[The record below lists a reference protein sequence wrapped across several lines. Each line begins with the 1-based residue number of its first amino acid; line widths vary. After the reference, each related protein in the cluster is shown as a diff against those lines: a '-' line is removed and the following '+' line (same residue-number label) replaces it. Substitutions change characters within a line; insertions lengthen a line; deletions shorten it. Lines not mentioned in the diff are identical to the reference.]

1 MSANNV
7 NGLLGVSMD
16 KIKEMVDVNTV
27 VGEPITTPDGTTVIP
42 ISRVN
47 YGFAAGGS
55 DLPSKSQPQ
64 GGLFAGGS
72 GAGVTVSPVAFL
84 SIHDGNVRVI
94 QIEPYFSPVDRAL
107 EKIQVILTKSIRWAY
122 KMGPVAYSFVRLA
135 GPAGLT
141 LAGVWGAEPQG
152 LAAGHNNTPE

>member
-55 DLPSKSQPQ
+55 DLPRKSQPP

-72 GAGVTVSPVAFL
+72 GAGVTVSPVALL

-107 EKIQVILTKSIRWAY
+107 EKIPDIADMLGSLFKKKEEPEEPQ
-122 KMGPVAYSFVRLA
+122 
-135 GPAGLT
+135 
-141 LAGVWGAEPQG
+141 GAEPQ
-152 LAAGHNNTPE
+152 E

>member
-1 MSANNV
+1 
-7 NGLLGVSMD
+7 MD

-27 VGEPITTPDGTTVIP
+27 VGDPITTPDGTTVIP

-55 DLPSKSQPQ
+55 DLPSKAQPE

-72 GAGVTVSPVAFL
+72 GAGVTVNPIAFL
-84 SIHDGNVRVI
+84 SIREGNVRVI

-107 EKIQVILTKSIRWAY
+107 EKIPDIADMLGSLFK
-122 KMGPVAYSFVRLA
+122 KKEE
-135 GPAGLT
+135 PAVEP
-141 LAGVWGAEPQG
+141 AAAVEEKPAE
-152 LAAGHNNTPE
+152 

>member
-27 VGEPITTPDGTTVIP
+27 VGDPITTPEGTTVIP

-55 DLPSKSQPQ
+55 DLPSRRYPISRICWGRCSRRRRKPSRLCRNRP
-64 GGLFAGGS
+64 GPRRRLRRNPPNNL
-72 GAGVTVSPVAFL
+72 SPVRICF
-84 SIHDGNVRVI
+84 GERRVC
-94 QIEPYFSPVDRAL
+94 V
-107 EKIQVILTKSIRWAY
+107 
-122 KMGPVAYSFVRLA
+122 
-135 GPAGLT
+135 
-141 LAGVWGAEPQG
+141 
-152 LAAGHNNTPE
+152 

>member
-7 NGLLGVSMD
+7 SGLLGVSMD

-27 VGEPITTPDGTTVIP
+27 VGDPITTPDGTTVIP

-55 DLPSKSQPQ
+55 DLPSKAQPE

-72 GAGVTVSPVAFL
+72 GAGVTVSPIAFL
-84 SIHDGNVRVI
+84 SIHEGNVRVI

-107 EKIQVILTKSIRWAY
+107 EKIPDIADMLSSLFK
-122 KMGPVAYSFVRLA
+122 KKEE
-135 GPAGLT
+135 PAVEP
-141 LAGVWGAEPQG
+141 AAAEEKP
-152 LAAGHNNTPE
+152 AE

>member
-1 MSANNV
+1 MSASNV

-27 VGEPITTPDGTTVIP
+27 VGDPITTPDGTTVIP

-55 DLPSKSQPQ
+55 DLPSKAQPE

-72 GAGVTVSPVAFL
+72 GAGVTVTPIAFL
-84 SIHDGNVRVI
+84 SIHEGNVRVI

-107 EKIQVILTKSIRWAY
+107 EKIPDIADMLSSLFKKKEPEETAVEEK
-122 KMGPVAYSFVRLA
+122 
-135 GPAGLT
+135 PA
-141 LAGVWGAEPQG
+141 E
-152 LAAGHNNTPE
+152 

>member
-1 MSANNV
+1 MSSNKV
-7 NGLLGVSMD
+7 NDLLGVSMD
-16 KIKEMVDVNTV
+16 KIKQMVDVNTV
-27 VGEPITTPDGTTVIP
+27 VGDPVTTPDGTTVIP

-55 DLPSKSQPQ
+55 DLPSKSQPA

-84 SIHDGNVRVI
+84 SIHNGNVRVI

-107 EKIQVILTKSIRWAY
+107 EKIPDIADMLSSLFKKKGEPEETV
-122 KMGPVAYSFVRLA
+122 
-135 GPAGLT
+135 PAPD
-141 LAGVWGAEPQG
+141 GVPASTEKETAE
-152 LAAGHNNTPE
+152 

>member
-1 MSANNV
+1 MSENKV

-27 VGEPITTPDGTTVIP
+27 VGDPITTPDGVTVIP

-55 DLPSKSQPQ
+55 DLPSKSQPA

-72 GAGVTVSPVAFL
+72 GAGVTVTPVAFL
-84 SIHDGNVRVI
+84 SINKENVRVI

-107 EKIQVILTKSIRWAY
+107 EKIPDIADMLGGLFKKEKEEKREKS
-122 KMGPVAYSFVRLA
+122 GETDRLA
-135 GPAGLT
+135 ET
-141 LAGVWGAEPQG
+141 
-152 LAAGHNNTPE
+152 AAQE

>member
-1 MSANNV
+1 MSENKV

-27 VGEPITTPDGTTVIP
+27 VGDPITTPDGVTVIP

-55 DLPSKSQPQ
+55 DLPSKSQPA

-72 GAGVTVSPVAFL
+72 GAGVTVTPVAFL
-84 SIHDGNVRVI
+84 SINKENVRVI

-107 EKIQVILTKSIRWAY
+107 EKIPDIADMLGGLFKKEKEEKEEKEEKREKCGETD
-122 KMGPVAYSFVRLA
+122 RLA
-135 GPAGLT
+135 ET
-141 LAGVWGAEPQG
+141 
-152 LAAGHNNTPE
+152 AAQE

>member
-1 MSANNV
+1 
-7 NGLLGVSMD
+7 MD

-27 VGEPITTPDGTTVIP
+27 VGDPITTPDGTTVIP

-55 DLPSKSQPQ
+55 DLPSKAQPE

-72 GAGVTVSPVAFL
+72 GAGVTVSPIAFL
-84 SIHDGNVRVI
+84 SIHEGNVRVI

-107 EKIQVILTKSIRWAY
+107 EKIPDIADMLSSLFK
-122 KMGPVAYSFVRLA
+122 KKEE
-135 GPAGLT
+135 PAVEP
-141 LAGVWGAEPQG
+141 AAVEEKPAE
-152 LAAGHNNTPE
+152 

>member
-1 MSANNV
+1 MSSNKV
-7 NGLLGVSMD
+7 NDLLGVSMD
-16 KIKEMVDVNTV
+16 KIKQMVDVNTV
-27 VGEPITTPDGTTVIP
+27 VGDPVTTPDGTTVIP

-55 DLPSKSQPQ
+55 DLPSKSQPT

-84 SIHDGNVRVI
+84 SIHNGNVRVI

-107 EKIQVILTKSIRWAY
+107 EKIPDIADMLSSLFKKKGEPEEIV
-122 KMGPVAYSFVRLA
+122 
-135 GPAGLT
+135 PAPD
-141 LAGVWGAEPQG
+141 GVPASTEKETAE
-152 LAAGHNNTPE
+152 

>member
-1 MSANNV
+1 MSENKV

-27 VGEPITTPDGTTVIP
+27 VGDPITTPDGVTVIP

-55 DLPSKSQPQ
+55 DLPSKSQPA

-72 GAGVTVSPVAFL
+72 GAGVTITPVAFL
-84 SIHDGNVRVI
+84 SISKENVQVI

-107 EKIQVILTKSIRWAY
+107 EKIPDIADMLGGLFKKEKEEKREKS
-122 KMGPVAYSFVRLA
+122 GETDRLA
-135 GPAGLT
+135 ET
-141 LAGVWGAEPQG
+141 
-152 LAAGHNNTPE
+152 AAQE

>member
-1 MSANNV
+1 MKKMSLNNV
-7 NGLLGVSMD
+7 NELLGVSMD
-16 KIKEMVDVNTV
+16 KIKQMVDVNTV

-55 DLPSKSQPQ
+55 DLPSKAQPA

-107 EKIQVILTKSIRWAY
+107 EKIPDIADMLGSLFKKDKGTEEPVPAETLTEAEEK
-122 KMGPVAYSFVRLA
+122 
-135 GPAGLT
+135 PA
-141 LAGVWGAEPQG
+141 E
-152 LAAGHNNTPE
+152 

>member
-7 NGLLGVSMD
+7 SGLLGVSMD

-27 VGEPITTPDGTTVIP
+27 VGDPITTPDGTTVIP

-84 SIHDGNVRVI
+84 SIHEGNVRVI

-107 EKIQVILTKSIRWAY
+107 EKIPDIADMLTSLFKKKDEPEDKEPEAAEPAVQTEPAEPEKSI
-122 KMGPVAYSFVRLA
+122 K
-135 GPAGLT
+135 PAE
-141 LAGVWGAEPQG
+141 EPGQDRF
-152 LAAGHNNTPE
+152 

>member
-1 MSANNV
+1 MSDNKV
-7 NGLLGVSMD
+7 NDLLGVSMD
-16 KIKEMVDVNTV
+16 KIKQMVDVNTV
-27 VGEPITTPDGTTVIP
+27 VGDPVTTPDGTTVIP

-55 DLPSKSQPQ
+55 DLPSKSQPA

-84 SIHDGNVRVI
+84 SIHNGNVRVI

-107 EKIQVILTKSIRWAY
+107 EKIPDIADMLSSLFKKKGEPEETV
-122 KMGPVAYSFVRLA
+122 
-135 GPAGLT
+135 PAPD
-141 LAGVWGAEPQG
+141 GVPASAEKET
-152 LAAGHNNTPE
+152 AE

>member
-16 KIKEMVDVNTV
+16 KIKQMVDVNTV
-27 VGEPITTPDGTTVIP
+27 VGNPITTPDGTTVIP

-55 DLPSKSQPQ
+55 DLPSKSQSTE
-64 GGLFAGGS
+64 GLFAGGS
-72 GAGVTVSPVAFL
+72 GAGVTVNPVAFL
-84 SIHDGNVRVI
+84 SIHNGNVRVI

-107 EKIQVILTKSIRWAY
+107 EKIPDIADALRSLFSKKEGDEEAES
-122 KMGPVAYSFVRLA
+122 
-135 GPAGLT
+135 PAEDKPEET
-141 LAGVWGAEPQG
+141 LVEQP
-152 LAAGHNNTPE
+152 

>member
-27 VGEPITTPDGTTVIP
+27 VGDPITTPEGTTVIP

-55 DLPSKSQPQ
+55 DL
-64 GGLFAGGS
+64 
-72 GAGVTVSPVAFL
+72 
-84 SIHDGNVRVI
+84 SIHNGNVRVI

-107 EKIQVILTKSIRWAY
+107 EKIPDIADMLGSLFKKEKEAVETVQE
-122 KMGPVAYSFVRLA
+122 
-135 GPAGLT
+135 PAR
-141 LAGVWGAEPQG
+141 AAAETEEKP
-152 LAAGHNNTPE
+152 AE